1 MGARGTAATAAAVAV
16 LALAGPA
23 AGGPPVEGSGTGT
36 VTNSE
41 STPEHEADGNRIV
54 DRQNGG
60 VLVGT
65 FDGEFEQFLRGVIHK
80 DGTVTFHGT
89 MIFTGVAGDCGT
101 GTVVLEMEGKGL
113 AGPAPVTE
121 GRMRTKDQSAST
133 VPVHVIGTFR
143 QVGPAFVYEGQ
154 FHCD

>member
-1 MGARGTAATAAAVAV
+1 M

-23 AGGPPVEGSGTGT
+23 GATPPTDGSGTGT
-36 VTNSE
+36 VTHSE
-41 STPEHEADGNRIV
+41 STPPRSADGNMIV

-89 MIFTGVAGDCGT
+89 MIFTGIAGDCGA
-101 GTVVLEMEGKGL
+101 GTVTLELEGKGA
-113 AGPAPVTE
+113 AGALPVTE
-121 GRMRTKDQSAST
+121 GRMRTIGQSTST

-143 QVGPAFVYEGQ
+143 QVGTAFAYEGQ